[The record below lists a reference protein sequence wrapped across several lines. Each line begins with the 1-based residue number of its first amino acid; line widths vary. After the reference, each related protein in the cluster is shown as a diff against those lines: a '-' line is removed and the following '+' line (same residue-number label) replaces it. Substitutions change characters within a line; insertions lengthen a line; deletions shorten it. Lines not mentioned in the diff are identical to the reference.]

1 MSPLSRTKGSYRRK
15 MRRNFPASDYHQ
27 RSKIETINSVQKRK
41 FGDELRSKLLRMQR
55 KEMKVIDIVYNIH
68 RYINYLLI
76 IGFLQSR

>member
-1 MSPLSRTKGSYRRK
+1 
-15 MRRNFPASDYHQ
+15 
-27 RSKIETINSVQKRK
+27 
-41 FGDELRSKLLRMQR
+41 MQR